1 LTWFSPATRDERL
14 RELRPFADQAR
25 QMQGWDFAYDPA
37 PLGLSPPWD
46 YLGRAGEL
54 LPPGGTV
61 LDMGTGG
68 GELFAELTAG
78 YSGRAVATEAWPPN
92 VPVAA
97 RRLAPLGVRVLH
109 ANSLALPLATGSCSL
124 VLNRH
129 EELDPAE
136 VARVLR
142 PGGRVLTQQIHPDY
156 HCELRAFFA
165 RIPETAPHHQ
175 DYPAGFAAA
184 GMQLVDFREHNQPVA
199 YRHLGELV
207 YLLVA
212 APWTV
217 PVFDLDDDLE
227 ALLKLELA
235 LGGPAG
241 IVLSDQRYVL
251 EALKPV

>member
-1 LTWFSPATRDERL
+1 
-14 RELRPFADQAR
+14 
-25 QMQGWDFAYDPA
+25 
-37 PLGLSPPWD
+37 
-46 YLGRAGEL
+46 
-54 LPPGGTV
+54 
-61 LDMGTGG
+61 MGTGG
-68 GELFAELTAG
+68 GELFAELLAG
-78 YSGRAVATEAWPPN
+78 YPGRAVATEAWPPN

-97 RRLAPLGVRVLH
+97 RRLAPLGVLVLH
-109 ANSLALPLATGSCSL
+109 ASSLALPLASGICGL

-129 EELDPAE
+129 EELDPRE

-156 HCELRAFFA
+156 HDELRAFFP
-165 RIPETAPHHQ
+165 RIPTVEPHQ
-175 DYPAGFAAA
+175 LDYPSGLAAS
-184 GMQLVDFREHNQPVA
+184 GMDLVDLREHNQPVA
-199 YRHLGELV
+199 YQHLGELV

-217 PVFDLDDDLE
+217 PDFDLDADLE

-251 EALKPV
+251 EALKSD